1 MDPDEVEHV
10 WMEKD
15 HKVDY
20 YWSGQELKDEK
31 DGEGVVGTYLLF
43 HVFPF
48 VESSLI
54 SGKLIAPVVV
64 LTNIALGRY
73 AFYFKKRRIK

>member
-1 MDPDEVEHV
+1 MD
-10 WMEKD
+10 
-15 HKVDY
+15 
-20 YWSGQELKDEK
+20 G
-31 DGEGVVGTYLLF
+31 GRGRGVVGTYLLF